1 MTAPAA
7 SPGPGGGGLPGR
19 VLDFASQITTWRRA
33 AITLFLG
40 AGALFGTIVYRSQD
54 RIIAAFEELVRTPAT
69 IRLHPGLADAVAHE
83 LIAVMPHGPSLVL
96 IFSVAL
102 EANERRL
109 VAAAVAP
116 EHAALLT
123 DALLTRLRAGLPL
136 LRLGA
141 PGVNR
146 LVIGILNG
154 DTPCGD
160 PLYTPSEARVAELF
174 HVGFVCMVGVP
185 PEVGQLVG
193 AIVIGWPDP
202 PADDVL
208 ELSRPAMIR
217 ASNALA
223 GRGKGE

>member
-1 MTAPAA
+1 MTDER
-7 SPGPGGGGLPGR
+7 GGGGLPDR
-19 VLDFASQITTWRRA
+19 LLDFASSITTWRRA
-33 AITLFLG
+33 AITMFLG
-40 AGALFGTIVYRSQD
+40 AGALFGTIVYKAQD
-54 RIIAAFEELVRTPAT
+54 RLVAAFEELVRTPAT
-69 IRLHPGLADAVAHE
+69 IRLHATDADRVARE
-83 LIAVMPHGPSLVL
+83 LIQVMPHGPSLVL

-123 DALLTRLRAGLPL
+123 DKLLTRLRAGLPL
-136 LRLGA
+136 LRIGA

-174 HVGFVCMVGVP
+174 QVGFVCMVGVP

-217 ASNALA
+217 ASNELA

>member
-1 MTAPAA
+1 VSDRPA
-7 SPGPGGGGLPGR
+7 GLADR
-19 VLDFASQITTWRRA
+19 VLDFASGITTWRRA

-40 AGALFGTIVYRSQD
+40 AGALFGTIVYKAQD
-54 RIIAAFEELVRTPAT
+54 RLVAAFEELVRTPAT
-69 IRLHPGLADAVAHE
+69 IRLHAANADAVANQ
-83 LIAVMPHGPSLVL
+83 LIQVMPHGPTLVL
-96 IFSVAL
+96 IFSIAL

-109 VAAAVAP
+109 VAAATAP
-116 EHAALLT
+116 ELEPLLT
-123 DALLTRLRAGLPL
+123 DKLLTRLRAGLPL
-136 LRLGA
+136 LRIGA

-146 LVIGILNG
+146 LIIGVLNG

-160 PLYTPSEARVAELF
+160 PLYTPSEERVATQF

-217 ASNALA
+217 ASNELA
-223 GRGKGE
+223 GRGKEDATR

>member
-1 MTAPAA
+1 MTAPA
-7 SPGPGGGGLPGR
+7 PGGLAER
-19 VLDFASQITTWRRA
+19 LLEFASQITTWRRA
-33 AITLFLG
+33 FITVMLG
-40 AGALFGTIVYRSQD
+40 AAALGGTIVYKAQD
-54 RIIAAFEELVRTPAT
+54 RLVAAFEELVRTPAT
-69 IRLHPGLADAVAHE
+69 IRLHATDADAVAQE
-83 LIAVMPHGPSLVL
+83 LIQVMPHGPTLVL
-96 IFSVAL
+96 IFSIAL

-116 EHAALLT
+116 DFTPLLT
-123 DALLTRLRAGLPL
+123 DKLLTRLRAGLPL
-136 LRLGA
+136 LRIGA

-154 DTPCGD
+154 ETPCGD
-160 PLYTPSEARVAELF
+160 PLYTPSEAQVAAQF

-202 PADDVL
+202 PAADVL

-217 ASNALA
+217 ASNQLA
-223 GRGKGE
+223 GRGKDT

>member
-1 MTAPAA
+1 VAGT
-7 SPGPGGGGLPGR
+7 GGSLPER
-19 VLDFASQITTWRRA
+19 LIDFASQITTWRRA

-40 AGALFGTIVYRSQD
+40 GGALFGTIIYKSQD
-54 RIIAAFEELVRTPAT
+54 RIVAAFEELVRTPAT
-69 IRLHPGLADAVAHE
+69 IRLHPETADTVARE
-83 LIAVMPHGPSLVL
+83 LIQVMPHGPTLIL
-96 IFSVAL
+96 IFSIAL
-102 EANERRL
+102 EKNERRL

-123 DALLTRLRAGLPL
+123 DSLLTRLRAGLPL
-136 LRLGA
+136 LRIGA

-202 PADDVL
+202 PNADVL

-217 ASNALA
+217 ASNELA
-223 GRGKGE
+223 GRGKGD